1 MQVTQLDHG
10 STRFSFPSKAVSGS
24 WVALHLLPTGAPE
37 ADLSVFV
44 GTPEA
49 LPALLQGGSHQALP
63 ASLDRLQWGFV
74 LDTSRLKCCLDE
86 IKHSVMKDD

>member
-1 MQVTQLDHG
+1 MQVTQLDHS